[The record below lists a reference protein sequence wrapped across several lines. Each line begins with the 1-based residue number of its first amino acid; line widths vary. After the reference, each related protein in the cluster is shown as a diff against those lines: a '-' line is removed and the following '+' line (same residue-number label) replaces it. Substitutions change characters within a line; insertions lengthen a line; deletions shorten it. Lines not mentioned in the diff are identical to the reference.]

1 MAIIV
6 VIVLACLSYLALS
19 SGTAKVLN
27 WILKYIGP
35 FCNSY
40 DTSIL
45 TEFPPAFVPQPLCS
59 TGPSCHSHT
68 FAFTTQWKR
77 RRLTRSHSYL
87 WCHDYSRMTDIGHS
101 SGPSSSFGK
110 WRAFRWTW
118 EACYWWELLVCLTF
132 GLTCENYRV
141 QGYAVFLDGKWEVAT
156 FVFNY
161 GIVSL
166 ASVICL
172 LSYTDYT
179 AIADRTSYCHRDF
192 LEDLQ
197 AHKVAQVQGC
207 WPSQRPGVLRG
218 FGWTLPPGTGEWPSF
233 QVR

>member
-1 MAIIV
+1 M
-6 VIVLACLSYLALS
+6 
-19 SGTAKVLN
+19 LN
-27 WILKYIGP
+27 WAVMSFTYIRFHHAMKAQKIDKKSFLP
-35 FCNSY
+35 VVSRLQPY
-40 DTSIL
+40 D
-45 TEFPPAFVPQPLCS
+45 
-59 TGPSCHSHT
+59 GY
-68 FAFTTQWKR
+68 W
-77 RRLTRSHSYL
+77 
-87 WCHDYSRMTDIGHS
+87 HS